1 MSNVFQ
7 EKMLSEERDEARNEL
22 LHDILIKCGFLI
34 DFMKREQERN
44 AESSEKLQAQIERMA
59 YVCRKI
65 NKILK

>member
-1 MSNVFQ
+1 MPNVFQ
-7 EKMLSEERDEARNEL
+7 EKMLSEERDESRNEL

-44 AESSEKLQAQIERMA
+44 AESSQKLQAQIERMA

-65 NKILK
+65 NKTLK